1 MITTEDKYSSNLDI
15 LQNINQPAYA
25 LLPAADKIYNI
36 TINNRKIDN
45 QNITIVEKD
54 HKSATI
60 YFSIDRYVDYM
71 DLAKTKC
78 IIQYNTKNRTYYYPV
93 PFYDVYTKVLEKQI
107 IFPWNIDYSVTN
119 TPGVIPFSIRFFK
132 VGTELS
138 GNNEEKTV
146 LTYNLNILPS
156 QLVVEKALTEQQIDK
171 NDESYLQPG
180 DFEKLMAYVDTTMQT
195 LSRKIYWTVLNDD
208 YKNTTVDVSAELKDQ
223 LLDIIEEEK

>member
-15 LQNINQPAYA
+15 LQNVNQPAYA

-36 TINNRKIDN
+36 TVNNRKIDN
-45 QNITIVEKD
+45 KNITIVEKD

-71 DLAKTKC
+71 DLAQTKC

-93 PFYDVYTKVLEKQI
+93 PFYDIYTRVLEKQI
-107 IFPWNIDYSVTN
+107 VFPWNIDYSVTN
-119 TPGVIPFSIRFFK
+119 TSGVVPFSIRFFK
-132 VGTELS
+132 VGTELAE
-138 GNNEEKTV
+138 NNEEKTV

-156 QLVVEKALTEQQIDK
+156 QLVVEKALTEQQIDDTDK
-171 NDESYLQPG
+171 SYLQPG
-180 DFEKLMAYVDTTMQT
+180 DLERLMTYVDTTMQT

-208 YKNTTVDVSAELKDQ
+208 YKKTTVDVSAELKDQ
-223 LLDIIEEEK
+223 LLDIIEKEE